1 MAQRRVKDIKGS
13 FDISYDII
21 NPTAKKSI
29 LFLHGWG
36 SNKDIM
42 RQAFGNTM
50 SDFRH
55 IYMDMPGFGK
65 SPNNIFLTTQDYARI
80 TKSFLQEINIECDMI
95 AGHSFGGKVATLLN
109 PPCLILIASAGIKV
123 PKPLSV
129 KIKISLFKLLKTLG
143 LSKFRSIFV
152 SEDAK
157 GMNEAMYQTFKYVVN
172 EEFEDNFNKVTSKT
186 LLFWGKEDT
195 ATPLWTAQKISNI
208 INNSKLYE
216 YDGDHYF
223 FLKQS
228 QDIAKE
234 IEKECK

>member
-65 SPNNIFLTTQDYARI
+65 SPNTIFLTTQDYARI

-123 PKPLSV
+123 PKPISV

-228 QDIAKE
+228 HNIAKE